1 MSEPKIA
8 AKFPIAVKVEAGK
21 TYHWCTCGGSKGQP
35 FCDGAHKG
43 TGFTPMAWT
52 APETKEAYL
61 CQCKH
66 TKNSPLC
73 DGAHKAL

>member
-21 TYHWCTCGGSKGQP
+21 TYHWCTCGGSNGKP

-43 TGFTPMAWT
+43 TGFTPMART

>member
-1 MSEPKIA
+1 MTEPKIA
-8 AKFPIAVKVEAGK
+8 AKHPIAVKVEAGK

-66 TKNSPLC
+66 TKSAPLC
-73 DGAHKAL
+73 DGAHKAV

>member
-43 TGFTPMAWT
+43 TGLDRPRD
-52 APETKEAYL
+52 EGGV
-61 CQCKH
+61 
-66 TKNSPLC
+66 PLPVQ
-73 DGAHKAL
+73 AHEELPPVRRGPQGPLTRAL